1 MDIIDSG
8 VPVRSKSFKAS
19 ISERETITNILK
31 EWKHHGIVDDTRSP
45 YASAC
50 ILGNKEDGDQRFVGG
65 FRPLNSQTVEMNY
78 PISTID
84 EQFEGLHR
92 HTLFT
97 LLDMGNAYLQI
108 PLTEKAKQKTAF
120 ITPDTT
126 GHFNRMIFGLWNA
139 PYEFSRLISIVLG
152 PLGRHSALVSG

>member
-1 MDIIDSG
+1 
-8 VPVRSKSFKAS
+8 
-19 ISERETITNILK
+19 
-31 EWKHHGIVDDTRSP
+31 
-45 YASAC
+45 
-50 ILGNKEDGDQRFVGG
+50 
-65 FRPLNSQTVEMNY
+65 MNY